1 MKRFKKLQDMSNAT
15 KKIEI
20 ITTQLRNKSLVLA
33 KNDKRY
39 GICAYSYCNLT
50 QANKMVDK
58 LKQQGVKAFV
68 RCGYPFYIGLES

>member
-1 MKRFKKLQDMSNAT
+1 MTTAT

-20 ITTQLRNKSLVLA
+20 LTTQLRNKQTVLA

-39 GICAYSYCNLT
+39 GICAYSYCNIA
-50 QANKMVDK
+50 QANKMVNK
-58 LKQQGVKAFV
+58 LKEQGVKAFV